1 MESVL
6 LVWLADDV
14 LTAGITNQMIICK
27 DTIIQV
33 MLLIRD
39 AAVLISSNVLKLT
52 NAASARVK
60 DDISGSNANAN
71 ACKKTLEAE
80 LMRIKLGFNFQF
92 QWFSM
97 CHF

>member
-39 AAVLISSNVLKLT
+39 AAVLIK
-52 NAASARVK
+52 
-60 DDISGSNANAN
+60 
-71 ACKKTLEAE
+71 
-80 LMRIKLGFNFQF
+80 
-92 QWFSM
+92 
-97 CHF
+97 